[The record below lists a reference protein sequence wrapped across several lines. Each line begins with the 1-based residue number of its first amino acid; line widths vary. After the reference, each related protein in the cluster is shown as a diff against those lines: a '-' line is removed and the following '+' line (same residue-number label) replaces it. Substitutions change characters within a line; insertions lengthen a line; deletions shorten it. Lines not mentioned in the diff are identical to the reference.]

1 MKYNVFHSTFTNVFF
16 NSCHVFLRFLT
27 VFILIS
33 TLFYIYGLLCLM
45 GNPPLTAVILVG
57 LQKCH
62 AAWQQKTTGPHG
74 VN

>member
-1 MKYNVFHSTFTNVFF
+1 
-16 NSCHVFLRFLT
+16 
-27 VFILIS
+27 
-33 TLFYIYGLLCLM
+33 M

-74 VN
+74 VNWIKSIARVCYRGKTVRPVSL